1 MSNALYQY
9 ARALDLSRF
18 DEPYRDAAVGPESAP
33 VPDGTYQVV
42 VEGVELGQ
50 SQTSGNPKITW
61 ALRIIGPSAENR
73 ILFKTN
79 GISENNLHIIKQELH
94 TCGLDLDRFSDLP
107 QLKERLVD
115 VELEITKK
123 TRNGS
128 ANVYFDKRLKAA
140 PAVSAAGEDDLPF

>member
-1 MSNALYQY
+1 MSNALYEH
-9 ARALDLSRF
+9 ARTLDLSRF
-18 DEPYRDAAVGPESAP
+18 DEPYREAAVAPESAP

-50 SQTSGNPKITW
+50 SQASGNPKITW
-61 ALRIIGPSAENR
+61 TLRILGPSAANR
-73 ILFKTN
+73 VLFKTN

-107 QLKERLVD
+107 LLKERLVD
-115 VELEITKK
+115 VELEVTKK

-128 ANVYFDKRLKAA
+128 TNIYFDRRLKDAPVAA
-140 PAVSAAGEDDLPF
+140 AASDDDLPF